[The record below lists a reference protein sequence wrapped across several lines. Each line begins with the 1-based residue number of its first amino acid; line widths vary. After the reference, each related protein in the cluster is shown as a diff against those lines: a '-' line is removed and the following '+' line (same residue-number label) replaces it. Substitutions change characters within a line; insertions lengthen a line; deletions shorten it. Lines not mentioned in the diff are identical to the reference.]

1 MLGDDSSLAPPE
13 SISNSEVKRT
23 CADDSVGFPHVKV
36 GYRQALFFITFL
48 ISNQF
53 FLGDDSSL
61 APPESISNSE
71 VKRTCADDSVGFPH
85 VKVGYRQ
92 DSFL

>member
-36 GYRQALFFITFL
+36 GYRQALFLSEPLLKL
-48 ISNQF
+48 ILLYKIHKTKYSKF
-53 FLGDDSSL
+53 
-61 APPESISNSE
+61 
-71 VKRTCADDSVGFPH
+71 
-85 VKVGYRQ
+85 
-92 DSFL
+92 